1 MSTTVRT
8 GESATETAFRVVA
21 DELSRYTIDRLS
33 ATPDGV
39 ASRRELAD
47 YVGSRSTAVQ
57 TRNRV
62 TARLHHVVLPRL
74 EAAGLIEYDPR
85 SATVRYDPEPV
96 VEALL
101 DHVEVESEEGER

>member
-1 MSTTVRT
+1 MGTTVRN
-8 GESATETAFRVVA
+8 GESAAETAFRVIA
-21 DELSRYTIDRLS
+21 DELSRYTIVRLS

-47 YVGSRSTAVQ
+47 YVGTRSTAVE
-57 TRNRV
+57 TRKRV

-85 SATVRYDPEPV
+85 SATVRYYPEPV
-96 VEALL
+96 VESLL
-101 DHVEVESEEGER
+101 DHVEVESKESE